1 MLIFDIG
8 ANVGAFAIANQDG
21 NKIISIE
28 AVPDTYR
35 TLYNNT
41 NSYNNIIS
49 LNYAVSATPFSAT
62 FYSCPACNV
71 LATLN
76 KDWLSSDISRFG
88 HMKNTI
94 VPIKVPTITLDAL
107 ISQYGIPDI
116 LKVDVEG
123 AEEEVVGT
131 LTSKVPVLCFEW
143 AAEWRGSMYRT
154 LDYVDT
160 LGFKKFYVQEGD
172 NYTFRPTEY
181 NMGINHAKQYLA
193 KSKDKEN
200 WGMIWCI

>member
-1 MLIFDIG
+1 
-8 ANVGAFAIANQDG
+8 
-21 NKIISIE
+21 
-28 AVPDTYR
+28 
-35 TLYNNT
+35 
-41 NSYNNIIS
+41 
-49 LNYAVSATPFSAT
+49 LNYAVSATPFSTT
-62 FYSCPACNV
+62 FYSCPSCNV
-71 LATLN
+71 LSTLN
-76 KDWLSSDISRFG
+76 KDWLSADNSRYG
-88 HMKNTI
+88 HMKNSI
-94 VPIKVPTITLDAL
+94 VHIMVPTITLDAL

-143 AAEWRGSMYRT
+143 ASEWRESMYRT

-160 LGFKKFYVQEGD
+160 IGFKKFYIQEGD
-172 NYTFRPTEY
+172 NYTFRPVEY
-181 NMGINHAKQYLA
+181 NMDINDAKQYLA

>member
-8 ANVGAFAIANQDG
+8 ANIGAYTIANQSG
-21 NKIISIE
+21 NKIISVE
-28 AVPDTYR
+28 AVTETYQQ
-35 TLYNNT
+35 LYNNT
-41 NSYNNIIS
+41 NSYENITV
-49 LNYAVSATPFSAT
+49 LNYAVSKTPISTT
-62 FYSCPACNV
+62 FYSCPTANI
-71 LATLN
+71 LSTLN
-76 KDWLSSDISRFG
+76 KDWLSADISRFG

-94 VPIKVPTITLDAL
+94 VPIKVRTITLDAL

-143 AAEWRGSMYRT
+143 AAEWRESMYRT

-181 NMGINHAKQYLA
+181 NMGINDAKQYLS